1 MVVGP
6 RLRKE
11 EGSGSMEE
19 RTSLLRNV
27 RILLAEDNDFN
38 AMVAQGHLEH
48 AIPGMRLVH
57 VLNGS
62 KAVEAVRAGDFDVVL
77 MDVQMPE
84 MNGYDATRAIRAL
97 PGDKSRV
104 PIIAMSAN
112 VMKAEIDRCLEA
124 GMSKF
129 VPKPYKQEQLLSA
142 IESVLNGKDVR

>member
-1 MVVGP
+1 
-6 RLRKE
+6 
-11 EGSGSMEE
+11 
-19 RTSLLRNV
+19 
-27 RILLAEDNDFN
+27 
-38 AMVAQGHLEH
+38 
-48 AIPGMRLVH
+48 MRLVH

-124 GMSKF
+124 GISKF

>member
-1 MVVGP
+1 MKS
-6 RLRKE
+6 LRIILVDDHQIMLDGISALLKND
-11 EGSGSMEE
+11 E
-19 RTSLLRNV
+19 RFSIIGIYTRCAEA
-27 RILLAEDNDFN
+27 LAEMQN
-38 AMVAQGHLEH
+38 V
-48 AIPGMRLVH
+48 
-57 VLNGS
+57 
-62 KAVEAVRAGDFDVVL
+62 DVVIT
-77 MDVQMPE
+77 DIQMPE